1 MQRLRD
7 HAEQC
12 IRSGR
17 ARDGAG
23 DSEDLDLLGAR
34 NRTTKS
40 SLQSGFDISALFEM
54 PAPATIATL
63 GHHDFAY
70 SLPEPPFQVDQQV
83 HDDSMD
89 DLFSID
95 ATARLPDTAVM
106 EDFDVQAVSRARM
119 LVVWPLI
126 SVARQFRPGIAQDTD
141 SAGLPSRLDSLVV
154 FISLH
159 TLCMSSADLG
169 SYSYFEQPSSLASS
183 LDDTEV
189 KLMTNGPN
197 QRREPFPIHTVYSS
211 QLQDDRLDSTPTV
224 ANTQLT
230 PAYKRTNDKND
241 KIHPNGTWPPNTRMT
256 PHSRLLYTPVPGGTA
271 TVVARAVCLSRDSTS
286 SP

>member
-40 SLQSGFDISALFEM
+40 SLPSGFDISALFEM

-70 SLPEPPFQVDQQV
+70 SLPEPPFPVGQHI

-119 LVVWPLI
+119 LAVWELI
-126 SVARQFRPGIAQDTD
+126 SVARQFRPGIAQNTD

-154 FISLH
+154 VIALH
-159 TLCMSSADLG
+159 SLCMSSADLG
-169 SYSYFEQPSSLASS
+169 SDSYFEHSSSLASS
-183 LDDTEV
+183 LEDTEV
-189 KLMTNGPN
+189 KLMTDVPN
-197 QRREPFPIHTVYSS
+197 QETRTLPYPSIHRNYKMTA
-211 QLQDDRLDSTPTV
+211 STPHRR
-224 ANTQLT
+224 L
-230 PAYKRTNDKND
+230 RTRN
-241 KIHPNGTWPPNTRMT
+241 
-256 PHSRLLYTPVPGGTA
+256 
-271 TVVARAVCLSRDSTS
+271 
-286 SP
+286 